1 MRVRVN
7 EKEAGT
13 EEMQVTRM
21 KEGGGKGGIID
32 TLAEVTVL
40 DEVTVLVEEV

>member
-7 EKEAGT
+7 GRGADI
-13 EEMQVTRM
+13 EEMRVIRM
-21 KEGGGKGGIID
+21 KSAGKKGDIID

-40 DEVTVLVEEV
+40 DEAIVLVEEV